1 MSEKEQQ
8 NYRYDVETGEMNQN
22 GTYSTETK
30 KYEPGITDPGIP
42 FYIIKYKITD
52 DTHDGKGNLIPGGK
66 EEAVKTPV
74 TLIETENSKN
84 ARYLYELE
92 PKGPKFR
99 RTPGYLGVTI
109 PAAPAAPVSASA
121 APVSA
126 PAAPAA
132 PAAPVS
138 VPAAP
143 VSAPAAPV
151 SAPAATI

>member
-30 KYEPGITDPGIP
+30 KYKPGITDPGIP

-99 RTPGYLGVTI
+99 RIPGYLGVTI

-121 APVSA
+121 APAAPVS
-126 PAAPAA
+126 APAA

>member
-8 NYRYDVETGEMNQN
+8 NYRYDVETGKMNQN

-30 KYEPGITDPGIP
+30 KYEPGITNPSFP

-52 DTHDGKGNLIPGGK
+52 DTYDEKGNLIPGGK
-66 EEAVKTPV
+66 EEAVKSPV
-74 TLIETENSKN
+74 TLIETENSKK
-84 ARYLYELE
+84 ARYLYNLE

-109 PAAPAAPVSASA
+109 PAAP
-121 APVSA
+121 
-126 PAAPAA
+126 
-132 PAAPVS
+132 
-138 VPAAP
+138 

-151 SAPAATI
+151 SAPVAPVSAPVSAKIK

>member
-8 NYRYDVETGEMNQN
+8 NYRYDVETGEMHQN

-30 KYEPGITDPGIP
+30 KYEPGITDPSIP

-109 PAAPAAPVSASA
+109 PAAPVSASA

-132 PAAPVS
+132 PVS
-138 VPAAP
+138 AAP
-143 VSAPAAPV
+143 VSAPAAP
-151 SAPAATI
+151 AATI